1 MSDTLKDS
9 PSAFLS
15 GEAAMARETR
25 SGFAYALSAYLLWG
39 FLPFYL
45 KAVAHIPA
53 AEVVAHRVL
62 WSLPIA
68 GATLYFTGRTAD
80 LRQALRE
87 PRKIGMAAVTAT
99 FLTVNWSLYVG
110 AVGSGRA
117 LEGALGY
124 YINPLFSVALAAVV
138 LRERLSPP
146 QLAAIGLAVAAVAL
160 LGWESGGL
168 PWISLSLAASWGF
181 YALFKKTLP
190 IGPNQGFFL
199 EVLLLLPPAL
209 GYLAWLT
216 ATGQSHFGPT
226 GWGDVAVLLLSG
238 PATAVPLIL
247 YANGAKRLKLSTIA
261 LMQYIAPTIVFL
273 IAVFAFHE
281 PFSRTRAVAF
291 ALIWAALAVY
301 TASLLRS
308 RLAPLR

>member
-1 MSDTLKDS
+1 MTETVEAPATPLPELATKKD
-9 PSAFLS
+9 
-15 GEAAMARETR
+15 EARA
-25 SGFAYALSAYLLWG
+25 GFFYALSAYLLWG
-39 FLPFYL
+39 ILPFYL

-53 AEVVAHRVL
+53 AEVVAHRIL

-68 GATLYFTGRTAD
+68 GATLLLTGRTTD
-80 LRQALRE
+80 LRQTLRE
-87 PRKIGMAAVTAT
+87 PRKIGMAAITAA
-99 FLTVNWSLYVG
+99 FLTVNWGLYVW
-110 AVGSGRA
+110 AIGSGRA

-168 PWISLSLAASWGF
+168 PWISLGLAASWGF

-199 EVLLLLPPAL
+199 EVLLLLPAAL
-209 GYLAWLT
+209 IYLAWLY

-226 GWGDVAVLLLSG
+226 GWGDVAILILSG
-238 PATAVPLIL
+238 PVTAVPLIL

-261 LMQYIAPTIVFL
+261 IMQYIAPTIVFL
-273 IAVFAFHE
+273 IAVFIFEE

-291 ALIWAALAVY
+291 ALIWASLAIY
-301 TASLLRS
+301 TAALLRP
-308 RLAPLR
+308 RHAPPR